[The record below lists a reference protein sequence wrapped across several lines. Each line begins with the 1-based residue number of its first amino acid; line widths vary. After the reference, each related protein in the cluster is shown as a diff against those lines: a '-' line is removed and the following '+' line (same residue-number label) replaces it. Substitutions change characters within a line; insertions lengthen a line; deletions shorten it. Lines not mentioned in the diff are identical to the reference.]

1 MFLFWPMG
9 EGEIT
14 LPSMDY
20 NLIGGSFRDNTALD
34 Q

>member
-1 MFLFWPMG
+1 VFLFWPMG

-14 LPSMDY
+14 LPGMDY